1 MGKIEKRG
9 DSYILLLNTYY
20 QDVSI
25 KRYAMGK
32 VCSVHG
38 RQAFIENC
46 VRNTREWITYRTV
59 GRRIIVFIIII
70 VIIIKRR
77 IGA

>member
-32 VCSVHG
+32 VRSAHG
-38 RQAFIENC
+38 RQVFMHNC
-46 VRNTREWITYRTV
+46 GRNTGGNGSRT
-59 GRRIIVFIIII
+59 GL
-70 VIIIKRR
+70 
-77 IGA
+77 